1 MMSRPVSKPFQ
12 VVLVVEDEP
21 LLRML
26 AVEVVEQAGFTAIEA
41 RDADEA
47 VVLLESLSDITLLF
61 RDVNMPG
68 SMDGLKLAHAVRDRW
83 PPIKILVVSGKQRLQ
98 SSDLPSNSCFIGKP
112 YQTSALVDELRS
124 MAGSPLSR
132 VATSAGE

>member
-1 MMSRPVSKPFQ
+1 MMIASGRSRP

-26 AVEVVEQAGFTAIEA
+26 AVEVVEEAGFIAIEA

-47 VVLLESLSDITLLF
+47 VVLLESRTDITLLF
-61 RDVNMPG
+61 TDIDMPG

-98 SSDLPSNSCFIGKP
+98 TSDLPSNSCFVGKP
-112 YQTSALVDELRS
+112 YRTSALVDELRS
-124 MAGSPLSR
+124 MVGSR
-132 VATSAGE
+132 